1 MSLRQRCDGANRQS
15 VANQRW
21 RHSVRAA
28 WWLSPLAVGLALG
41 LVGLVPVPAIDVHW
55 VKPASRHDG
64 YVPQPEVWPER
75 ELLLV
80 YIGSSVCPPSNS
92 RRTIEAVRTAKGALA
107 RVARSRKIAFS
118 TIGIASDLVAADGL
132 SHLRQIGMWDE
143 ISAGRRG
150 RNSGMERYVYGDMPG
165 ASGTPQVLVVCSV
178 GESIWAIPTERV
190 LLRQVGLFAIE
201 EWVAAGLPVPTG
213 HLEK

>member
-1 MSLRQRCDGANRQS
+1 MTSVSIRIDTPFGITSRYSTPCEPPISYRQCCLFQ
-15 VANQRW
+15 
-21 RHSVRAA
+21 
-28 WWLSPLAVGLALG
+28 PLPSQICPGF
-41 LVGLVPVPAIDVHW
+41 
-55 VKPASRHDG
+55 
-64 YVPQPEVWPER
+64 PEDP
-75 ELLLV
+75 
-80 YIGSSVCPPSNS
+80 
-92 RRTIEAVRTAKGALA
+92 TIEAVRTAKGALA

-165 ASGTPQVLVVCSV
+165 ASGTPQVLVVLRSV